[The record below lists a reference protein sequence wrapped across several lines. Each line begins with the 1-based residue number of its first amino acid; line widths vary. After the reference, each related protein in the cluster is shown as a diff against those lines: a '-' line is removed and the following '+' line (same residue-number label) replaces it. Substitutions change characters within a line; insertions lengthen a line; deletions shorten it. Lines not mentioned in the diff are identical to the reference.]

1 MIWEC
6 LKCLHVYNI
15 ELPSQFEL
23 SFFYVVYSFF
33 MSRTLVTAAVTAA
46 EFTLTGA
53 KLQNLNFMPQTSGI
67 KLRHLLTSLADY
79 SFKQQNAKSNKI
91 IGKHKIR

>member
-15 ELPSQFEL
+15 ELASQFEL

-46 EFTLTGA
+46 EF
-53 KLQNLNFMPQTSGI
+53 KLNRSKTSKFKLYATDFWHQTE
-67 KLRHLLTSLADY
+67 A
-79 SFKQQNAKSNKI
+79 SFNV
-91 IGKHKIR
+91 IG